1 MKGLE
6 DQFLKIDE
14 MAEFLD
20 KGDEEEYGGGAN
32 QGEKKETKSW
42 MEESDDEG
50 EEDIDDDDDEG
61 EDDDDKGQ
69 LDVRISLSISL
80 NCSKIMIIFGSC
92 RENNEIGSR
101 KYLRNGSHIFC

>member
-42 MEESDDEG
+42 MEETDDEG
-50 EEDIDDDDDEG
+50 EEDIDDGDDEG
-61 EDDDDKGQ
+61 EDDDDEGQ

-80 NCSKIMIIFGSC
+80 NCSNTMIIFGSY